1 MSSRDGGILED
12 LGNMDLM
19 KFVESEYKNR
29 HIKSN
34 FVPGETAVPVTGKVF
49 GAPELKAAV
58 EASLDFWLTSGPYT
72 EAFESRFA
80 KTVGMRHA
88 FMVNSGS
95 SANLLALSSLTS
107 PAHGDRALKPGDEVI
122 TVAAGFP
129 TTVTPILQN
138 GLVPVYVDVD
148 PETYVAIDEQLEAAI
163 GPKTKAIMM
172 AHTLGNPFNVDF
184 VQALAKKHNLWLIED
199 SCDALGG
206 TYRDQNLG
214 TIGDL
219 STFSFYPAHHITTGE
234 GGAVLIKKVAHK
246 RIVESFR
253 DWGRDCWCAPGCDN
267 TCLKRYEW
275 TLGELPTGYDHK
287 YTYSHLGYNL
297 KSGDIQAAIGLAQL
311 DRLDSFVELRR
322 RNWAYLSTALT
333 DLEEFLV
340 LPKATENSDP
350 SWFGFA
356 LTVRPNSPKT
366 RNQIVQELND
376 KKIATRLLFAGNLLR
391 QPAFAG
397 TPRRV
402 VGDLVNTDRIMNDTF
417 WIGVWPGL
425 NLEMLDYMIES
436 LIEIFG
442 VKK

>member
-1 MSSRDGGILED
+1 MPLENKAID
-12 LGNMDLM
+12 VMAEQAMVNLH
-19 KFVESEYKNR
+19 KKIEFS
-29 HIKSN
+29 
-34 FVPGETAVPVTGKVF
+34 PGVTQIPVTGKVF
-49 GAPELKAAV
+49 GKEEISAAV
-58 EASLDFWLTSGPYT
+58 RASLDFWLTAGPYS

-95 SANLLALSSLTS
+95 SANLLALTSLTS
-107 PAHGDRALKPGDEVI
+107 PTLGDRQLLPGDEVI

-138 GLVPVYVDVD
+138 QLIPVYLDID
-148 PETYVAIDEQLEAAI
+148 LGTYTVIEESLEAAI
-163 GPKTKAIMM
+163 SPKTKAIMM
-172 AHTLGNPFNVDF
+172 AHTLGNPFNLELVSR
-184 VQALAKKHNLWLIED
+184 LAAKHNLWVIED

-206 TYRDQNLG
+206 TYKGQNLG
-214 TIGDL
+214 SFGDF

-234 GGAVLIKKVAHK
+234 GGAVLVKKAAHK
-246 RIVESFR
+246 SIVESFR

-275 TLGELPTGYDHK
+275 TLGDLPAGYDHK

-311 DRLDSFVELRR
+311 DRLDSFIELRR
-322 RNWAYLSTALT
+322 RNWGHLHSSLKG
-333 DLEEFLV
+333 LEEFLL
-340 LPKATENSDP
+340 LPVATKSSDP

-356 LTVRPNSPKT
+356 LTVKSGSPKT
-366 RNQIVQELND
+366 RNQIVRELNEA
-376 KKIATRLLFAGNLLR
+376 KIATRLLFGGNLLR

-402 VGDLVNTDRIMNDTF
+402 VGELTNTDIVMNDTF

-425 NLEMLDYMIES
+425 TIPMLDYMVENLYRI
-436 LIEIFG
+436 LG
-442 VKK
+442 TTK

>member
-1 MSSRDGGILED
+1 MAQVGTKLSEYLDSKIDQLVVHALTE
-12 LGNMDLM
+12 LHPFK
-19 KFVESEYKNR
+19 KFVA
-29 HIKSN
+29 
-34 FVPGETAVPVTGKVF
+34 GETNIPVTGKVF
-49 GAPELKAAV
+49 GYEELQAATK
-58 EASLDFWLTSGPYT
+58 ASLDFWLTSGPFT
-72 EAFESRFA
+72 EEFELRFA

-107 PAHGDRALKPGDEVI
+107 PAHGERSLKRGDEVI

-138 GLVPVYVDVD
+138 GLVPVYVDID
-148 PETYVAIDEQLEAAI
+148 LETYVANDEAIENAI

-172 AHTLGNPFNVDF
+172 AHTLGNPFNLEL
-184 VQALAKKHNLWLIED
+184 VQKLVKKHNLWLIED

-206 TYRDQNLG
+206 TYQGQTLG
-214 TIGDL
+214 SFGDL

-246 RIVESFR
+246 TIVESFR

-275 TLGELPTGYDHK
+275 QLGELPEGYDHK

-311 DRLDSFVELRR
+311 DRLDTFIELRR
-322 RNWAYLSTALT
+322 RNWAYLLDALKE
-333 DLEEFLV
+333 LEEFLI
-340 LPKATENSDP
+340 LPEASQGSNP

-356 LTVRPNSPKT
+356 LTVKPNSPKT
-366 RNQIVQELND
+366 RNQIVQQLNE
-376 KKIATRLLFAGNLLR
+376 KKIGTRLLFGGNLLR
-391 QPAFAG
+391 QPAFIG

-402 VGDLVNTDRIMNDTF
+402 IGDLKNTDRIMNDTF

-425 NLEMLDYMIES
+425 SLKMLDYMIAS
-436 LIEIFG
+436 LHEILG
-442 VKK
+442 VKH